1 VFSVVQINL
10 GEVVQIMA
18 TIDTVSLPDEGG
30 WHFDW
35 LVPLLTNPR
44 ATMARITAV
53 SESVWHAPIFVLIM
67 TALGRVLLAGSIK
80 QTAALSGQVILP
92 PGFEYYTPEQQAQ
105 FQQAMAATSGPV
117 FTYVLP
123 AIVAVLGVL
132 AAWFLV
138 GWLLHLVL
146 TMLGGRSGS
155 GQVLNIVAWATL
167 PYALRDLVRMGSMLN
182 TEQLLSH
189 PGLSGFAAEIG
200 ANWSAMWS
208 AYLASLLGLVDIYLI
223 WYLVLLVIGIRLAN
237 GVSRRRAW
245 TAVLGVVIVITLIQ
259 ATPALIAAQFS
270 DLTVI
275 RPFF

>member
-1 VFSVVQINL
+1 MTTVD
-10 GEVVQIMA
+10 
-18 TIDTVSLPDEGG
+18 TISLPDEGG

-44 ATMARITAV
+44 ATMARITTV
-53 SESVWHAPIFVLIM
+53 SESVWRTPIFVLM
-67 TALGRVLLAGSIK
+67 VTALMRVLIAGSIR
-80 QTAALSGQVILP
+80 QEAAQSGQVVLP

-105 FQQAMAATSGPV
+105 FQQALAATSGPV

-123 AIVAVLGVL
+123 ALVAILGILV
-132 AAWFLV
+132 AWFLV

-146 TMLGGRSGS
+146 TMLGGRGSS
-155 GQVLNIVAWATL
+155 GQVLNLVAWATL
-167 PYALRDLVRMGSMLN
+167 PYALRDLVRTGAMLDGQ
-182 TEQLLSH
+182 QLLSH

-200 ANWSAMWS
+200 TNWSAMWS
-208 AYLASLLGLVDIYLI
+208 AYLASLLALVDVYLI
-223 WYLVLLVIGIRLAN
+223 WYLVLLVIGVRLAN

-245 TAVLGVVIVITLIQ
+245 TAVLLVVMLFTLLQ
-259 ATPALIAAQFS
+259 ASPALITAQFS

>member
-1 VFSVVQINL
+1 
-10 GEVVQIMA
+10 MA
-18 TIDTVSLPDEGG
+18 TIDTATLPDEGG

-44 ATMARITAV
+44 ATMARLTAV
-53 SESVWHAPIFVLIM
+53 SESVWHVPIFVLIL

-123 AIVAVLGVL
+123 AIIAVLGVL
-132 AAWFLV
+132 AAWFIV

-155 GQVLNIVAWATL
+155 GQILNIVAWATL

-200 ANWSAMWS
+200 AIWS

-237 GVSRRRAW
+237 GISRRRAW
-245 TAVLGVVIVITLIQ
+245 TAVLGVVIAITLIQ

>member
-1 VFSVVQINL
+1 
-10 GEVVQIMA
+10 MA
-18 TIDTVSLPDEGG
+18 TLDTVTLPDEGG

-35 LVPLLTNPR
+35 LVPLLLNPR
-44 ATMARITAV
+44 TTMARITAV
-53 SESVWHAPIFVLIM
+53 SESIWHAPIFVLIL

-200 ANWSAMWS
+200 SNWSAMWS